1 MIEKFT
7 KEQAYK
13 TDDWYVNAEEY
24 DKLAAAAHTLLSV
37 INEKL
42 PIGSFSLLEEEY
54 KKLRKALYP

>member
-13 TDDWYVNAEEY
+13 TDEWYVNAEEY
-24 DKLAAAAHTLLSV
+24 DKLAAAAHALLSV

-54 KKLRKALYP
+54 KNLRKALYP